1 MAGKIVCMYNLKQII
16 SLKMQGQSRKSIAKA
31 VGTSKTTVK
40 KYLQLIESNC
50 LDYQLLLSMEDHELE
65 ALFNSPPE
73 DMAIRNAD
81 MQAMMSYFVKE
92 LERVGV
98 TRWVLWG
105 EYRNKHPDGYSYSQ
119 FCYYL
124 QQYLKAKSATMHFE
138 HEPGDKMFIDYAGKK
153 LHIVDSHTGEI
164 KDVEVYIATLGY
176 SQYTYVEASMNQKKE
191 TFIRSTENALQYFG
205 GVPRVLV
212 CDNLKS
218 AVTKAS
224 KYEAD
229 LNSDF
234 LDFANHYQT
243 AVLPTRSAK
252 PKDKSLVEKSVSIIY
267 SRIYAKLRDR
277 VFHTLNGL
285 NVAIWE
291 HLVEHNNTLFQGKD
305 YSRFQCFETNEKDQL
320 KPLPAERYQIKEYYQ
335 VTVLKNCHVHLHKDK
350 HYYSVPYRYIGEKIK
365 LICTMTTVGI
375 YHKTERIAV
384 HSRDF
389 RPYKYTTIK
398 EHLPS
403 THQFVA
409 DWNPARFIKWAAS
422 IHTDVE
428 QYIKKILD
436 SNAYPEQTYK
446 SCVGILSME
455 KKVGKERL
463 TAACSRA
470 NHFNVYNYKVILNIL
485 QNKLDYQKP
494 EEENNTQLT
503 LPLHENIRGA
513 EYYKT
518 KFN

>member
-1 MAGKIVCMYNLKQII
+1 MAGKIMRMYKLKQII

-40 KYLQLIESNC
+40 KYLQLIESNYW
-50 LDYQLLLSMEDHELE
+50 DEQLLLSMEDHELE
-65 ALFNSPPE
+65 ALFMSPPQ
-73 DMAIRNAD
+73 DMTLRNAD
-81 MQAMMSYFVKE
+81 MQTMMGYFIKE
-92 LERVGV
+92 LQRVGV

-105 EYRNKHPDGYSYSQ
+105 EYKIKHPGGYSYSQ

-124 QQYLKAKSATMHFE
+124 QQHIKAKSATMHFE
-138 HEPGDKMFIDYAGKK
+138 REPGDKLFIDYAGKK
-153 LHIVDSHTGEI
+153 LHIVDAHTGEI
-164 KDVEVYIATLGY
+164 KEVEVYIATLGY

-191 TFIRSTENALQYFG
+191 TFIRSTENALHHFG
-205 GVPRVLV
+205 GVPKVLV

-229 LNSDF
+229 INGDF
-234 LDFANHYQT
+234 LDFANHYQS
-243 AVLPTRSAK
+243 AVLPARSAK
-252 PKDKSLVEKSVSIIY
+252 PKDKALVEKSVNIIY
-267 SRIYAKLRDR
+267 SRIYAKLRDM
-277 VFHTLNGL
+277 VFHTLEDL
-285 NVAIWE
+285 NFAIKKY
-291 HLVEHNNTLFQGKD
+291 LAEHNNTLFQGKD
-305 YSRFQCFETNEKDQL
+305 YSRFQCFETDEKL
-320 KPLPAERYQIKEYYQ
+320 HLRSLPAEHYQIKEYYQ
-335 VTVLKNCHVHLHKDK
+335 MQVLKNCHVQLHKDK
-350 HYYSVPYRYIGEKIK
+350 HYYSVPYRYIGEKVK
-365 LICTMTTVGI
+365 LICTGTTVGI

-389 RPYKYTTIK
+389 RPYKYTTTK

-422 IHTDVE
+422 IHADVE

-436 SNAYPEQTYK
+436 SNAYPEQTYR

-463 TAACSRA
+463 IAACGRA
-470 NHFNVYNYKVILNIL
+470 TYFNVYNYKTIYNIL
-485 QNKLDYQKP
+485 QSKLDVLKP
-494 EEENNTQLT
+494 DEENPSQMV

-513 EYYKT
+513 EYYNKPI
-518 KFN
+518 

>member
-1 MAGKIVCMYNLKQII
+1 MAGKIVRMYKLKQII

-50 LDYQLLLSMEDHELE
+50 WDNELLLSMEDHELE
-65 ALFNSPPE
+65 SLFTGPPQ
-73 DMAIRNAD
+73 DMTLRFAD
-81 MQAMMSYFVKE
+81 MQGMMEYFVKE
-92 LERVGV
+92 LQRVGV

-105 EYRNKHPDGYSYSQ
+105 EYKNKHPDGYSYSQ

-124 QQYLKAKSATMHFE
+124 QQYIKAKSATMHFE
-138 HEPGDKMFIDYAGKK
+138 HEPGDKLFIDYAGKK
-153 LHIVDSHTGEI
+153 LHIVDAHTGEI

-176 SQYTYVEASMNQKKE
+176 SQYTYVEASMNQQKE
-191 TFIRSTENALQYFG
+191 TFIRSTENALHFFG
-205 GVPRVLV
+205 GVPKVLV

-229 LNSDF
+229 INSDF
-234 LDFANHYQT
+234 MDFANHYHT

-252 PKDKSLVEKSVSIIY
+252 PKDKAHVEKSVSIIY

-277 VFHTLNGL
+277 VFHTLEEL
-285 NVAIWE
+285 NVAIKE
-291 HLVEHNNTLFQGKD
+291 HLAEHNNTLFQGKD
-305 YSRFQCFETNEKDQL
+305 YSRLQCFEKDEKNHL
-320 KPLPAERYQIKEYYQ
+320 KPLPSERYQLKEYYQ
-335 VTVLKNCHVHLHKDK
+335 MQVLKNCHVQLHKDK
-350 HYYSVPYRYIGEKIK
+350 HYYSVPYRYIGEKVQ
-365 LICTMTTVGI
+365 LICTQTTVSI

-389 RPYKYTTIK
+389 RPYKYTTTK

-409 DWNPARFIKWAAS
+409 DWNPAKFIKWAAS
-422 IHTDVE
+422 IHADVE

-436 SNAYPEQTYK
+436 SNAYPEQTYR

-463 TAACSRA
+463 IAACRRA
-470 NHFNVYNYKVILNIL
+470 DYFNVYNYKVIFNIL
-485 QNKLDYQKP
+485 NGKLDVMKP
-494 EEENNTQLT
+494 DEENSSQMI

-513 EYYKT
+513 EYYNK
-518 KFN
+518 

>member
-1 MAGKIVCMYNLKQII
+1 MAGKIVSMYKLKQII

-31 VGTSKTTVK
+31 VATSKTTVK
-40 KYLQLIESNC
+40 KYLQLIESNQWDC
-50 LDYQLLLSMEDHELE
+50 QWLLSIEDNELE
-65 ALFNSPPE
+65 ALFNGPPQ
-73 DMAIRNAD
+73 DVTLRFAD
-81 MQAMMSYFVKE
+81 LQSMMTYFAKE

-98 TRWVLWG
+98 NRWVLWG

-124 QQYLKAKSATMHFE
+124 QQYTKAKSSTMHFE
-138 HEPGDKMFIDYAGKK
+138 HEPGDKLFIDYAGKK
-153 LHIVDSHTGEI
+153 LHLVDAHTGEI
-164 KDVEVYIATLGY
+164 IDVEVYIATLGY
-176 SQYTYVEASMNQKKE
+176 SQLTYVEASLNQQKE
-191 TFIRSTENALQYFG
+191 SFIKSTENALLYFG
-205 GVPRVLV
+205 GVPKVLV

-229 LNSDF
+229 LNNDF

-252 PKDKSLVEKSVSIIY
+252 PKDKAHVEKSVSIVY

-277 VFHTLNGL
+277 VLHTLPEL
-285 NVAIWE
+285 NAAIRE
-291 HLVEHNNTLFQGKD
+291 HLIEHNNTLFQGKD
-305 YSRFQCFETNEKDQL
+305 YSRSQCFETDERAHL
-320 KPLPAERYQIKEYYQ
+320 KPLASERYQLKEYSQ
-335 VTVLKNCHVHLHKDK
+335 VQVLKNSHVHVHKDK
-350 HYYSVPYRYIGEKIK
+350 HYYSVPYRYIGEKVKI
-365 LICTMTTVGI
+365 ICTGSTVNI
-375 YHKTERIAV
+375 YYKTERIAV

-389 RPYKYTTIK
+389 RPYKYTTTK

-409 DWNPARFIKWAAS
+409 DWNPTKFITWAAS
-422 IHTDVE
+422 IHPDVE

-436 SNAYPEQTYK
+436 SRAYPEQTYR

-463 TAACSRA
+463 IAACKRA
-470 NHFNVYNYKVILNIL
+470 EHFNIYNYKVISNIL
-485 QNKLDYQKP
+485 QNKLDVMSP
-494 EEENNTQLT
+494 EEENTSQMV
-503 LPLHENIRGA
+503 LPFHENIRGA
-513 EYYKT
+513 EYYNKI
-518 KFN
+518 K